1 MKDTYEAGGSVYIN
15 GMWYEVI
22 EASEDA
28 EIKVETPYGSLRI
41 PSSFVQQYSP
51 PSFPEWISAAEWNS
65 VRLAASGVYLS
76 ERTQLNALLIRK
88 YGAAK

>member
-1 MKDTYEAGGSVYIN
+1 MKDTYEAGGSVYLN
-15 GMWYEVI
+15 GMWYEII

-28 EIKVETPYGSLRI
+28 EIKVETPYGRI
-41 PSSFVQQYSP
+41 WIPFGLVQQYSP
-51 PSFPEWISAAEWNS
+51 PSFPEWISAAEWDS
-65 VRLAASGVYLS
+65 VRLAANGFYLP

>member
-1 MKDTYEAGGSVYIN
+1 MKDTYEVGGSVYIN

-41 PSSFVQQYSP
+41 PFGLVQQYSP
-51 PSFPEWISAAEWNS
+51 PPFPEWISAAEWNS

>member
-1 MKDTYEAGGSVYIN
+1 MKDTYEVGGSVYLN
-15 GMWYEVI
+15 GMWYEII

-41 PSSFVQQYSP
+41 PFGLIQQYSP
-51 PSFPEWISAAEWNS
+51 PSFPEWISEAEWDS
-65 VRLAASGVYLS
+65 VIYDSDMFHLRWREAV
-76 ERTQLNALLIRK
+76 NALLIRK